1 MYLEFLELQIDFYKE
16 RMLFMRVTLKKVVLE
31 NFMCYAH
38 AEFDFCAIT
47 KIMAKN
53 GKGKSTIATAYLWCL
68 FNCDYELKDNP
79 VVRREVDGKPVDD
92 MDTSV
97 ELTLDVDGKEITM
110 KKVQKRTYSKDGSSY
125 KDDNKYFIND
135 VPKTLKDFNVYLD
148 VDMNVFKMCS
158 NVNAFLNQKPAE
170 MREYLFGLV
179 GDVTDLDIAS
189 QKAELAE
196 LVPLLNKYTVEELSA
211 MNKATKTKIT
221 KDLPIL
227 DGQIKEKERDI
238 QLKQAIEVSD
248 LELQKNSLKEQI
260 ADCVA
265 KQTDND
271 KLMAEYDKASSD
283 ILNLKFELSD
293 MSRKANEDNVKA
305 RRNLESQI
313 SNLNYVIMDSKQSV
327 SSAEIIVSLDKD
339 KIAEYQK
346 ILDDSRT
353 GWKAEKER
361 VFDENNLVC
370 PYCKQEYL
378 EDKKEEL
385 KADFKAH
392 KEAELNRITDKGNTA
407 KKMLDEVKRLLV
419 EAEQELADRKQKLEK
434 HLVDLADLKKQLS
447 ELPQEID
454 VTTTD
459 EYKALEQKIV
469 KKEQAMHKANDISA
483 IKAELKA
490 QETALR
496 QQLAECEAEIAKAD
510 TAADEQRLE
519 ELKQTRIDSE
529 QNKTNA
535 EKILDLLDELDKAKN
550 EALTEAVN
558 SHFGLVKWQL
568 FTYTKSGGYKTVCI
582 PTIDNKSLLDCTS
595 NKAKKIMGK
604 IDICLSIQKI
614 CNINCPLIVDDIE
627 SLDSENVSNIIK
639 KIKSQV
645 IMLAVSDG
653 DMEILEIKN
662 D

>member
-1 MYLEFLELQIDFYKE
+1 ME
-16 RMLFMRVTLKKVVLE
+16 LKKVVLE
-31 NFMCYAH
+31 NFRCYAH
-38 AEFDFCAIT
+38 AEFDFYAIT

-79 VVRREVDGKPVDD
+79 VVRREIDGVSVDD

-110 KKVQKRTYSKDGSSY
+110 KKVQVRTYNKDKTGY
-125 KDDNKYFIND
+125 KDDNSYYIND
-135 VPKTLKDFNVYLD
+135 VRKNLKDFNTYLD

-170 MREYLFGLV
+170 MREYLFSLV

-238 QLKQAIEVSD
+238 QLKQAIEVSN

-260 ADCVA
+260 ADCIA
-265 KQTDND
+265 KQTNND

-305 RRNLESQI
+305 GREAEIRIE
-313 SNLNYVIMDSKQSV
+313 NLNGVIENCKKDIKTAENVVAFNNGMVTGLQAKLEATRVEWNTEKQR
-327 SSAEIIVSLDKD
+327 E
-339 KIAEYQK
+339 
-346 ILDDSRT
+346 
-353 GWKAEKER
+353 
-361 VFDENNLVC
+361 FDENSLIC
-370 PYCKQEYL
+370 PYCRQEYS
-378 EDKKEEL
+378 EGKKEEL
-385 KADFKAH
+385 RADFKAH
-392 KEAELNRITDKGNTA
+392 KEAELNRITDKGNATKEELDIA
-407 KKMLDEVKRLLV
+407 KDKLAEAVKKLTEYREHLDTY
-419 EAEQELADRKQKLEK
+419 AHDMFILE
-434 HLVDLADLKKQLS
+434 KQLS

-454 VTTTD
+454 ASATE
-459 EYKALEQKIV
+459 EYKALEQKIAE
-469 KKEQAMHKANDISA
+469 KEQAMHKANDISA
-483 IKAELKA
+483 VKAELKS

-496 QQLAECEAEIAKAD
+496 QQLAECESQIAKSD
-510 TAADEQRLE
+510 TVADEQRLE

-529 QNKTNA
+529 QNKANA

-568 FTYTKSGGYKTVCI
+568 FEYAKNGNYKSCCI
-582 PTIDNKSLLDCTS
+582 PTVDGKSILTTMS
-595 NKAKKIMGK
+595 NKGNRILGRV
-604 IDICLSIQKI
+604 DICNSIQKI
-614 CNINCPLIVDDIE
+614 SGMSVPIILD
-627 SLDSENVSNIIK
+627 DSENLDSTNQKKVSEMVD
-639 KIKSQV
+639 SQL
-645 IMLAVSDG
+645 IMLIVNDS
-653 DMEILEIKN
+653 EKLEIMG
-662 D
+662 DV

>member
-1 MYLEFLELQIDFYKE
+1 ME
-16 RMLFMRVTLKKVVLE
+16 RAVLKKVVLE

-38 AEFDFCAIT
+38 AEFDFYAIT

-79 VVRREVDGKPVDD
+79 VVRREVDGKSVDD

-135 VPKTLKDFNVYLD
+135 VPKTLKDFNAYLD

-179 GDVTDLDIAS
+179 GGVTDLDIAS

-248 LELQKNSLKEQI
+248 LELQKNSLKVQI
-260 ADCVA
+260 ADCAA
-265 KQTDND
+265 KQTNND

-283 ILNLKFELSD
+283 ILNLKFEQGDLLH
-293 MSRKANEDNVKA
+293 KANEENVKA
-305 RRNLESQI
+305 RRDIENRI
-313 SNLNYVIMDSKQSV
+313 SEKKDYLFNIADTIQKNNS
-327 SSAEIIVSLDKD
+327 EISGYQNDIENGTRERNRLADVWN
-339 KIAEYQK
+339 KIKE
-346 ILDDSRT
+346 
-353 GWKAEKER
+353 EK
-361 VFDENNLVC
+361 FDENTAVC
-370 PYCKQEYL
+370 PTCHREL
-378 EDKKEEL
+378 PTEEIESL
-385 KADFKAH
+385 RSSFEKAKADR
-392 KEAELNRITDKGNTA
+392 LA
-407 KKMLDEVKRLLV
+407 KVEKDGLEVKAGIDNARDMIPKL
-419 EAEQELADRKQKLEK
+419 EECNKDNIANQQKLEEE
-434 HLVDLADLKKQLS
+434 VADLEKQLS

-454 VTTTD
+454 VSATE
-459 EYKALEQKIV
+459 EYKALEQKIAE
-469 KKEQAMHKANDISA
+469 KEEAMHKANDISA
-483 IKAELKA
+483 VKAELKA

-496 QQLAECEAEIAKAD
+496 QQLAECESQIAKSD

-529 QNKTNA
+529 QNKANA
-535 EKILDLLDELDKAKN
+535 EKILNLLDELDKAKN

-568 FTYTKSGGYKTVCI
+568 FEYAKNGNYKSCCI
-582 PTIDNKSLLDCTS
+582 PTVDGKSILTTMS
-595 NKAKKIMGK
+595 NKGNRILGRV
-604 IDICLSIQKI
+604 DICNSIQKI
-614 CNINCPLIVDDIE
+614 SGISVPIILDDVENLDERNQKKVSEMVDSQLIMLIVN
-627 SLDSENVSNIIK
+627 DSEK
-639 KIKSQV
+639 LD
-645 IMLAVSDG
+645 IMEG
-653 DMEILEIKN
+653 
-662 D
+662 

>member
-1 MYLEFLELQIDFYKE
+1 
-16 RMLFMRVTLKKVVLE
+16 MRATLKRIVLE

-38 AEFDFCAIT
+38 AEFDFYAIT

-79 VVRREVDGKPVDD
+79 VVRREIDGTSVDD

-110 KKVQKRTYSKDGSSY
+110 KKVQVRTYNKDKTGY
-125 KDDNKYFIND
+125 KDDNSYYIND
-135 VPKTLKDFNVYLD
+135 VRKNLKDFNTYLD

-179 GDVTDLDIAS
+179 GDVADLDIAS

-248 LELQKNSLKEQI
+248 LELQKNSIKEQI
-260 ADCVA
+260 VDCVA

-305 RRNLESQI
+305 RRKLESQI
-313 SNLNYVIMDSKQSV
+313 SNLNYVIEDSKKSISNTENV
-327 SSAEIIVSLDKD
+327 VGFDKD
-339 KIAEYQK
+339 KITEYQK
-346 ILDDSRT
+346 TLDDSRAE
-353 GWKAEKER
+353 WKAEKER
-361 VFDENNLVC
+361 VFDENNFIC
-370 PYCKQEYL
+370 PYCKQEYP

-385 KADFKAH
+385 KADFKTH
-392 KEAELNRITDKGNTA
+392 KETELNRITDKGNTA
-407 KKMLDEVKRLLV
+407 KKMLDEIKGLLV
-419 EAEQELADRKQKLEK
+419 GAEQELADRKQKLEK
-434 HLVDLADLKKQLS
+434 HLVDLVDLEKQLS

-454 VTTTD
+454 VSATD
-459 EYKALEQKIV
+459 EYKALEQQIAE
-469 KKEQAMHKANDISA
+469 KEQAMHKANDISA
-483 IKAELKA
+483 VKAELKA
-490 QETALR
+490 QETTLR
-496 QQLAECEAEIAKAD
+496 QQLAECESQIAKSD

-519 ELKQTRIDSE
+519 ELKQTRVDSG
-529 QNKTNA
+529 QNKANA
-535 EKILDLLDELDKAKN
+535 EKILDLLDELGKAKN
-550 EALTEAVN
+550 EALTEAIN
-558 SHFGLVKWQL
+558 SHFELVKWQL
-568 FTYTKSGGYKTVCI
+568 FEYAKNGNYKSCCI
-582 PTIDNKSLLDCTS
+582 PTVDGKSILTTIS
-595 NKAKKIMGK
+595 NKGNRILGRV
-604 IDICLSIQKI
+604 DICNSIQKI
-614 CNINCPLIVDDIE
+614 SNISVPVILDDTENLDKANQKRIAEMVDSQLIMLIVN
-627 SLDSENVSNIIK
+627 DSEK
-639 KIKSQV
+639 
-645 IMLAVSDG
+645 
-653 DMEILEIKN
+653 LEIAEE
-662 D
+662 

>member
-1 MYLEFLELQIDFYKE
+1 MFME
-16 RMLFMRVTLKKVVLE
+16 RAVLKKVVLE

-38 AEFDFCAIT
+38 AEFDLFTLT
-47 KIMAKN
+47 KIMARN
-53 GKGKSTIATAYLWCL
+53 GVGKSSIVAVINWVLY
-68 FNCDYELKDNP
+68 NCDGDLKDNP
-79 VVRREVDGKPVDD
+79 NVRREVNGKPVDD
-92 MDTSV
+92 MDTYG
-97 ELTLDVDGKEITM
+97 ELTFDVDGKEITM

-135 VPKTLKDFNVYLD
+135 VPKTLKDFNAYLD
-148 VDMNVFKMCS
+148 VNMNVFKICS

-170 MREYLFGLV
+170 MREYLFSLV

-248 LELQKNSLKEQI
+248 LELQKNSLKAQI

-293 MSRKANEDNVKA
+293 MNRKANEENVKA

-313 SNLNYVIMDSKQSV
+313 SNLNYVIEDSKKSISNAEDVV
-327 SSAEIIVSLDKD
+327 SFDKD

-346 ILDDSRT
+346 TLDDSRT
-353 GWKAEKER
+353 EWKAEKER
-361 VFDENNLVC
+361 VFDENNLIC
-370 PYCKQEYL
+370 PYCKQEYP
-378 EDKKEEL
+378 EEKKEKL

-392 KEAELNRITDKGNTA
+392 KETELSRITDKGNTA
-407 KKMLDEVKRLLV
+407 KKMLDEIKGLLV

-434 HLVDLADLKKQLS
+434 HLVDLADLEKQLS

-454 VTTTD
+454 VTATE
-459 EYKALEQKIV
+459 EYKALEQQIAE
-469 KKEQAMHKANDISA
+469 KEQAMHKANDISA
-483 IKAELKA
+483 IKAELKS

-496 QQLAECEAEIAKAD
+496 QQLAECESQIAKSD

-529 QNKTNA
+529 QNKANA

-568 FTYTKSGGYKTVCI
+568 FEYAKNGNYKSCCI
-582 PTIDNKSLLDCTS
+582 PTVDGKSILTTMS
-595 NKAKKIMGK
+595 NKGNRILGRV
-604 IDICLSIQKI
+604 DICNSIQKI
-614 CNINCPLIVDDIE
+614 SGISVPIILDDSESLSADNQKKVAEMVDSQLIMLIVN
-627 SLDSENVSNIIK
+627 DSEK
-639 KIKSQV
+639 
-645 IMLAVSDG
+645 
-653 DMEILEIKN
+653 LEIVEG
-662 D
+662 

>member
-1 MYLEFLELQIDFYKE
+1 ME
-16 RMLFMRVTLKKVVLE
+16 RAFLKKVVLE

-38 AEFDFCAIT
+38 AEFDFYAIT

-79 VVRREVDGKPVDD
+79 VVRREVDGKSVDD

-125 KDDNKYFIND
+125 KDDNKYFVND
-135 VPKTLKDFNVYLD
+135 VPKTLKDFNAYLD

-170 MREYLFGLV
+170 MREYLFSLV

-238 QLKQAIEVSD
+238 QLKQAIEVSN

-260 ADCVA
+260 ADCIA

-271 KLMAEYDKASSD
+271 KLMAEYDKASAD
-283 ILNLKFELSD
+283 ILDLKFKQGDL
-293 MSRKANEDNVKA
+293 SRKANEENVKA
-305 RRNLESQI
+305 RREIENKISEKKDYLINIANTIQKNNSEISDYQNDIESGARER
-313 SNLNYVIMDSKQSV
+313 NRLADVWK
-327 SSAEIIVSLDKD
+327 
-339 KIAEYQK
+339 KI
-346 ILDDSRT
+346 
-353 GWKAEKER
+353 
-361 VFDENNLVC
+361 
-370 PYCKQEYL
+370 
-378 EDKKEEL
+378 KEEKFNDNTAICPTCRREL
-385 KADFKAH
+385 PAEEIESLRSSFEKTKADR
-392 KEAELNRITDKGNTA
+392 LA
-407 KKMLDEVKRLLV
+407 KVEKDGLEVKADVDNARDMIPRL
-419 EAEQELADRKQKLEK
+419 EKCNEENIANQQKLEEE
-434 HLVDLADLKKQLS
+434 VADLEKQLS

-454 VTTTD
+454 VSATE
-459 EYKALEQKIV
+459 EYKALEQKIAE
-469 KKEQAMHKANDISA
+469 KEEAMHKANDISA
-483 IKAELKA
+483 VKAELKS

-496 QQLAECEAEIAKAD
+496 QQLAECESQIAKSD

-529 QNKTNA
+529 QNKANA

-558 SHFGLVKWQL
+558 SHFGLAKWQL
-568 FTYTKSGGYKTVCI
+568 FENAKNGNYKSCCI
-582 PTIDNKSLLDCTS
+582 PTVDGKSILTTMSNKSNRIL
-595 NKAKKIMGK
+595 GRV
-604 IDICLSIQKI
+604 DICNSIQKI
-614 CNINCPLIVDDIE
+614 SGMSVPIILDDSE
-627 SLDSENVSNIIK
+627 SLDSTNQK
-639 KIKSQV
+639 KVAEMVDSQL
-645 IMLAVSDG
+645 IMLIVNDS
-653 DMEILEIKN
+653 EKLEIVEG
-662 D
+662 

>member
-1 MYLEFLELQIDFYKE
+1 MFME
-16 RMLFMRVTLKKVVLE
+16 RTVLKKVVLE

-38 AEFDFCAIT
+38 AEFDFYAIT
-47 KIMAKN
+47 KITAKN

-79 VVRREVDGKPVDD
+79 VVRREIDGKSVDD

-97 ELTLDVDGKEITM
+97 ELTLDVDGKEVTM
-110 KKVQKRTYSKDGSSY
+110 KKAQVRTYNKDKTGY
-125 KDDNKYFIND
+125 KDDNSYYIND
-135 VPKTLKDFNVYLD
+135 VRKNLKDFNTYLD
-148 VDMNVFKMCS
+148 VDMNVFEMCS

-170 MREYLFGLV
+170 MREYLFSLV

-227 DGQIKEKERDI
+227 DGRIKERERDI
-238 QLKQAIEVSD
+238 QLKQAIEISD

-293 MSRKANEDNVKA
+293 MSRKANEENVKA
-305 RRNLESQI
+305 RR
-313 SNLNYVIMDSKQSV
+313 
-327 SSAEIIVSLDKD
+327 EIED
-339 KIAEYQK
+339 KISEKKDYLFNIADTIQKNNSEIYGYQND
-346 ILDDSRT
+346 IESGT
-353 GWKAEKER
+353 KER
-361 VFDENNLVC
+361 NRLADVWNKIKEEKFDENTAVC
-370 PYCKQEYL
+370 PTCHREL
-378 EDKKEEL
+378 PTEEIESL
-385 KADFKAH
+385 RSSFEKTKADR
-392 KEAELNRITDKGNTA
+392 LA
-407 KKMLDEVKRLLV
+407 KVEKDGLEVK
-419 EAEQELADRKQKLEK
+419 ADIDNARDMIPKLEK
-434 HLVDLADLKKQLS
+434 CNKDNIANQKKLEKEVADLEKQLS
-447 ELPQEID
+447 ELPQGID
-454 VTTTD
+454 VTATE
-459 EYKALEQKIV
+459 EYKALEQQIAE
-469 KKEQAMHKANDISA
+469 KEQAMHKANDISA
-483 IKAELKA
+483 VKAELKA

-496 QQLAECEAEIAKAD
+496 QQLAECESQIAKAD
-510 TAADEQRLE
+510 TTADEQRLE

-535 EKILDLLDELDKAKN
+535 EKILDLLDELGKAKN

-568 FTYTKSGGYKTVCI
+568 FEYAKNGNYKSCCI
-582 PTIDNKSLLDCTS
+582 PTVDGKSILTTMS
-595 NKAKKIMGK
+595 NKGNRILGRV
-604 IDICLSIQKI
+604 DICNSIQKI
-614 CNINCPLIVDDIE
+614 SGISVPIILDDSESLSMDNQKKVAEMVDSQLIMLIVN
-627 SLDSENVSNIIK
+627 DSEK
-639 KIKSQV
+639 
-645 IMLAVSDG
+645 
-653 DMEILEIKN
+653 LEIMEG
-662 D
+662 

>member
-1 MYLEFLELQIDFYKE
+1 MK
-16 RMLFMRVTLKKVVLE
+16 RAVLKKAVLE

-38 AEFDFCAIT
+38 AEFDFYSIT

-79 VVRREVDGKPVDD
+79 VVRREIDGKSVDD

-110 KKVQKRTYSKDGSSY
+110 KKVQKRTYSKDGGSY

-135 VPKTLKDFNVYLD
+135 VPKILKDFNAYLD

-158 NVNAFLNQKPAE
+158 NANTFLNQKPAE

-196 LVPLLNKYTVEELSA
+196 LVPMLNKYTVEELSA
-211 MNKATKTKIT
+211 MNKATKAKIT

-248 LELQKNSLKEQI
+248 LELQRNSIKEQI

-283 ILNLKFELSD
+283 ILNLKFELND
-293 MSRKANEDNVKA
+293 MSRKANEANVKA
-305 RRNLESQI
+305 RREIENKITDKKFLLRQTEKTVSDTRNLIDYAMKNIQEF
-313 SNLNYVIMDSKQSV
+313 NADLN
-327 SSAEIIVSLDKD
+327 
-339 KIAEYQK
+339 
-346 ILDDSRT
+346 
-353 GWKAEKER
+353 KARDEWNTENER
-361 VFDENNLVC
+361 AFDENSLVC
-370 PYCKQEYL
+370 PYCKQEYPN
-378 EDKKEEL
+378 EKKDEL
-385 KADFKAH
+385 RADFKAH
-392 KEAELNRITDKGNTA
+392 KEAILNKITDKGNKAKELLDNEKATLERLKKELPEHEKSLVMIDNAITA
-407 KKMLDEVKRLLV
+407 
-419 EAEQELADRKQKLEK
+419 LE
-434 HLVDLADLKKQLS
+434 KQLS
-447 ELPQEID
+447 ELPQEIE
-454 VTTTD
+454 VTATE
-459 EYKALEQKIV
+459 EYKALEQKITE
-469 KKEQAMHKANDISA
+469 KEEAMHKANDISA
-483 IKAELKA
+483 VKAELKS

-496 QQLAECEAEIAKAD
+496 QQLAECESQIAKSD
-510 TAADEQRLE
+510 TTADEQRLE
-519 ELKQTRIDSE
+519 ELKQARIDSE
-529 QNKTNA
+529 QNKANA
-535 EKILDLLDELDKAKN
+535 EKILDLIDKLDKAKN

-568 FTYTKSGGYKTVCI
+568 FEYTKSGNYKSCCI
-582 PTIDNKSLLDCTS
+582 PTVDGKSILTTMS
-595 NKAKKIMGK
+595 NKGNRILGRV
-604 IDICLSIQKI
+604 DICNSIQKI
-614 CNINCPLIVDDIE
+614 SGISMPIILDDSE
-627 SLDSENVSNIIK
+627 SLDEDNQK
-639 KIKSQV
+639 KVAEMVDSQL
-645 IMLAVSDG
+645 IMLIVNKS
-653 DMEILEIKN
+653 EKLEIVGQILSEESEV
-662 D
+662 

>member
-1 MYLEFLELQIDFYKE
+1 
-16 RMLFMRVTLKKVVLE
+16 MRATLKRIVLE

-38 AEFDFCAIT
+38 AEFDFYAIT

-79 VVRREVDGKPVDD
+79 VVRREIDRVSVDD

-110 KKVQKRTYSKDGSSY
+110 KKVQVRTYNKDKTGY
-125 KDDNKYFIND
+125 KDDNSYYIND
-135 VPKTLKDFNVYLD
+135 VRKNLKDFNTYLD
-148 VDMNVFKMCS
+148 IDMNVFKMCS

-170 MREYLFGLV
+170 MREYLFGLA

-189 QKAELAE
+189 QKVEELAE

-238 QLKQAIEVSD
+238 QLKQAVEVSD
-248 LELQKNSLKEQI
+248 LELQKNSLKVQI

-265 KQTDND
+265 KQTDNE
-271 KLMAEYDKASSD
+271 KLMAEYDKGSSD
-283 ILNLKFELSD
+283 ILNLKFELND

-313 SNLNYVIMDSKQSV
+313 SNLNYVIIDSKQSV

-346 ILDDSRT
+346 TLDDSRT
-353 GWKAEKER
+353 KWKAGKER
-361 VFDENNLVC
+361 VFDENNLIC
-370 PYCKQEYL
+370 PYCKQGYP

-385 KADFKAH
+385 RADFKAH

-407 KKMLDEVKRLLV
+407 KKMLDEVKGLLAG
-419 EAEQELADRKQKLEK
+419 AEQELADRKQKLEK
-434 HLVDLADLKKQLS
+434 HLVDLADLEKQLA

-454 VTTTD
+454 VSATK
-459 EYKALEQKIV
+459 EYKALEQQIV
-469 KKEQAMHKANDISA
+469 EKEQAMHKANDISA
-483 IKAELKA
+483 VKAELKS

-496 QQLAECEAEIAKAD
+496 QQLAECESQIAKSD
-510 TAADEQRLE
+510 TVADEQRLE

-529 QNKTNA
+529 QNKANA
-535 EKILDLLDELDKAKN
+535 EKILNLLDELDKAKN

-568 FTYTKSGGYKTVCI
+568 FEYAKNGNYKGCCI
-582 PTIDNKSLLDCTS
+582 PTVDGKSILTTMS
-595 NKAKKIMGK
+595 NKGNRILGRV
-604 IDICLSIQKI
+604 DICNSIQKI
-614 CNINCPLIVDDIE
+614 SGISTPIILDDSESLSTDNQKKVAEMVDSQLIMLIVN
-627 SLDSENVSNIIK
+627 DSEK
-639 KIKSQV
+639 
-645 IMLAVSDG
+645 
-653 DMEILEIKN
+653 LEIAEG
-662 D
+662 

>member
-1 MYLEFLELQIDFYKE
+1 M
-16 RMLFMRVTLKKVVLE
+16 FMKRAVLKKVTLE

-38 AEFDFCAIT
+38 AEFDFYAIT

-79 VVRREVDGKPVDD
+79 VVRREVDGKSVDD

-125 KDDNKYFIND
+125 KDDNKYFVND
-135 VPKTLKDFNVYLD
+135 VPKTLKDFNTYLD

-196 LVPLLNKYTVEELSA
+196 LVPLLEKYTTEELSA

-248 LELQKNSLKEQI
+248 LELQKNSLKVQI

-283 ILNLKFELSD
+283 VLDLKFKQGDLL
-293 MSRKANEDNVKA
+293 RKANEENAKA
-305 RRNLESQI
+305 RRDIENRI
-313 SNLNYVIMDSKQSV
+313 SNKQFLV
-327 SSAEIIVSLDKD
+327 RQTEKT
-339 KIAEYQK
+339 IADTEKNIEYQQNA
-346 ILDDSRT
+346 IDSINKNLQNIRDK
-353 GWKAEKER
+353 WKAENER
-361 VFDENNLVC
+361 KFDETSLIC
-370 PYCKQEYL
+370 SYCGQEYP
-378 EDKKEEL
+378 EDKKEQLRADFDSHKAEEL
-385 KADFKAH
+385 KIITSNGNLFKDKLDKNKKILEDLQKELPQH
-392 KEAELNRITDKGNTA
+392 KESLEMLNTA
-407 KKMLDEVKRLLV
+407 I
-419 EAEQELADRKQKLEK
+419 
-434 HLVDLADLKKQLS
+434 ADLEKQLS

-454 VTTTD
+454 ASATE
-459 EYKALEQKIV
+459 EYKALEQRIAE
-469 KKEQAMHKANDISA
+469 KEQAMHKANDISA
-483 IKAELKA
+483 VKAELKA

-496 QQLAECEAEIAKAD
+496 QQLAECESQIVKSD

-529 QNKTNA
+529 QNKANA

-639 KIKSQV
+639 KNKSQV

>member
-1 MYLEFLELQIDFYKE
+1 ME
-16 RMLFMRVTLKKVVLE
+16 RAILKKVVLE

-38 AEFDFCAIT
+38 AEFDFYAIT

-68 FNCDYELKDNP
+68 FNYDYELKDNP
-79 VVRREVDGKPVDD
+79 VVRREVDGKPIDD

-110 KKVQKRTYSKDGSSY
+110 KKVQKRTYSKDGSGY

-135 VPKTLKDFNVYLD
+135 VPKTLKDFNAYLD

-170 MREYLFGLV
+170 MREYLFSLV

-189 QKAELAE
+189 QKAKLAE
-196 LVPLLNKYTVEELSA
+196 LVPLLEKYTTEELSA

-248 LELQKNSLKEQI
+248 LELQKNSLKAQI

-305 RRNLESQI
+305 RRDIENRI
-313 SNLNYVIMDSKQSV
+313 SDKQFLV
-327 SSAEIIVSLDKD
+327 RQTEKT
-339 KIAEYQK
+339 IADTEKNIEYQQNA
-346 ILDDSRT
+346 IDSINKNLQDIRDK
-353 GWKAEKER
+353 WKAENER
-361 VFDENNLVC
+361 KFDENSLIC
-370 PYCKQEYL
+370 PYCKQEYP
-378 EDKKEEL
+378 EDKKEQLRADFDSHKAEEL
-385 KADFKAH
+385 KTITNNGNLIKGKLDENKKILEDLQKELPQH
-392 KEAELNRITDKGNTA
+392 KESLEMLNTA
-407 KKMLDEVKRLLV
+407 I
-419 EAEQELADRKQKLEK
+419 
-434 HLVDLADLKKQLS
+434 ADLKKQLS

-454 VTTTD
+454 VTTTE
-459 EYKALEQKIV
+459 EYKALEQKIAE
-469 KKEQAMHKANDISA
+469 KEEAMHKANDISA
-483 IKAELKA
+483 VKAELKA
-490 QETALR
+490 QETTLR
-496 QQLAECEAEIAKAD
+496 QQLAECESQIAKSD

-568 FTYTKSGGYKTVCI
+568 FTYTKSGGYKSCCI
-582 PTIDNKSLLDCTS
+582 PTVEGKSILTTMS
-595 NKAKKIMGK
+595 NKGNRILGRV
-604 IDICLSIQKI
+604 DICNSIQKI
-614 CNINCPLIVDDIE
+614 SNISVPVILDDTENLDKANQKRIAEMVDSQLIMLIVN
-627 SLDSENVSNIIK
+627 DSEK
-639 KIKSQV
+639 
-645 IMLAVSDG
+645 
-653 DMEILEIKN
+653 LEIVEG
-662 D
+662 

>member
-1 MYLEFLELQIDFYKE
+1 MKA
-16 RMLFMRVTLKKVVLE
+16 TLKRVVLE

-38 AEFDFCAIT
+38 AEFDFYAIT

-68 FNCDYELKDNP
+68 FNCNYELKDNP
-79 VVRREVDGKPVDD
+79 VVRREVDGKSVDD

-110 KKVQKRTYSKDGSSY
+110 KKVQVRTYNKDKTGY
-125 KDDNKYFIND
+125 KDDNSYYIND
-135 VPKTLKDFNVYLD
+135 VRKNLKDFNTYLD

-170 MREYLFGLV
+170 MREYLFSLI

-211 MNKATKTKIT
+211 MNKATKAKIT

-238 QLKQAIEVSD
+238 QLKQAIDVSD

-260 ADCVA
+260 ADCAA

-305 RRNLESQI
+305 RR
-313 SNLNYVIMDSKQSV
+313 
-327 SSAEIIVSLDKD
+327 EIED
-339 KIAEYQK
+339 KISDKQFLVRQTEK
-346 ILDDSRT
+346 TITETEHDILNTKGTIQRNEMLIEDLRNQYRTAHSRT
-353 GWKAEKER
+353 
-361 VFDENNLVC
+361 FDENSLIC
-370 PYCKQEYL
+370 SYCKQEYP

-385 KADFKAH
+385 RADFESHRAM
-392 KEAELNRITDKGNTA
+392 ELKVITDRGNSA
-407 KKMLDEVKRLLV
+407 KDTLDIEKETLRTLDLEYSEHKKNLEMLN
-419 EAEQELADRKQKLEK
+419 ATI
-434 HLVDLADLKKQLS
+434 ADLKKQLS

-454 VTTTD
+454 VSVTE
-459 EYKALEQKIV
+459 EYKALEQQITE
-469 KKEQAMHKANDISA
+469 KEQAMHKANDISA
-483 IKAELKA
+483 VKAEIKA

-496 QQLAECEAEIAKAD
+496 QQLAECESQIAKSD

-519 ELKQTRIDSE
+519 ELKQTRVDSE
-529 QNKTNA
+529 QNKANA

-568 FTYTKSGGYKTVCI
+568 FEYAKNGNYKSCCI
-582 PTIDNKSLLDCTS
+582 PTVDGKSILTTMS
-595 NKAKKIMGK
+595 NKGNRILGRV
-604 IDICLSIQKI
+604 DICNSIQKI
-614 CNINCPLIVDDIE
+614 SGISVPIILDDSE
-627 SLDSENVSNIIK
+627 SLDEDNQK
-639 KIKSQV
+639 KVAEMVDSQL
-645 IMLAVSDG
+645 IMLIVNDS
-653 DMEILEIKN
+653 EKLEIVEG
-662 D
+662 

>member
-1 MYLEFLELQIDFYKE
+1 ME
-16 RMLFMRVTLKKVVLE
+16 RAVLKKVILE

-38 AEFDFCAIT
+38 AEFDFYAIT
-47 KIMAKN
+47 KIMTKN

-79 VVRREVDGKPVDD
+79 VVRREVDGKSIDD

-97 ELTLDVDGKEITM
+97 ELTLDVGGKEVTM

-135 VPKTLKDFNVYLD
+135 VPKTLKDFNTYLD
-148 VDMNVFKMCS
+148 VDMNVFKICS

-179 GDVTDLDIAS
+179 GNVTDLDIAS

-227 DGQIKEKERDI
+227 DGQIKEKERDM
-238 QLKQAIEVSD
+238 QLKQAIDVSD
-248 LELQKNSLKEQI
+248 LELQKSSLKEQI

-265 KQTDND
+265 KQTGND

-293 MSRKANEDNVKA
+293 MSRKANEENVKA
-305 RRNLESQI
+305 RRDVENKISEKKDYLINIANTIQKNNSEISGYQNDIESGTRER
-313 SNLNYVIMDSKQSV
+313 NRLADVWN
-327 SSAEIIVSLDKD
+327 
-339 KIAEYQK
+339 KIKE
-346 ILDDSRT
+346 
-353 GWKAEKER
+353 EK
-361 VFDENNLVC
+361 FDENTAVC
-370 PYCKQEYL
+370 PTCHREL
-378 EDKKEEL
+378 PAEEIESLKNSFEKAKADRLAKVEKDGL
-385 KADFKAH
+385 KAKADVDNARDMIPKLEECN
-392 KEAELNRITDKGNTA
+392 KENITN
-407 KKMLDEVKRLLV
+407 
-419 EAEQELADRKQKLEK
+419 QQKLEEE
-434 HLVDLADLKKQLS
+434 VADLEKQLS

-454 VTTTD
+454 VTTTE
-459 EYKALEQKIV
+459 EYKALEKQIAE
-469 KKEQAMHKANDISA
+469 KEEAMHKANDISA
-483 IKAELKA
+483 VKAELKA

-496 QQLAECEAEIAKAD
+496 QQLSDCESQIAKSD

-519 ELKQTRIDSE
+519 ELRQIRTDSE

-535 EKILDLLDELDKAKN
+535 EKILDLIDELDKAKN

-558 SHFGLVKWQL
+558 SHFSLVKWQL
-568 FTYTKSGGYKTVCI
+568 FEYAKNGNYKSCCI
-582 PTIDNKSLLDCTS
+582 PTVDGKSILTTMS
-595 NKAKKIMGK
+595 NKGNRILGRV
-604 IDICLSIQKI
+604 DICNSIQKI
-614 CNINCPLIVDDIE
+614 SGISVPIILDDSE
-627 SLDSENVSNIIK
+627 SLDEDNQK
-639 KIKSQV
+639 KVAEMVDGQL
-645 IMLAVSDG
+645 IMLIVNDS
-653 DMEILEIKN
+653 EKLEIAEG
-662 D
+662 

>member
-1 MYLEFLELQIDFYKE
+1 MK
-16 RMLFMRVTLKKVVLE
+16 LKKVVLE

-38 AEFDFCAIT
+38 AEFDFYAIT

-79 VVRREVDGKPVDD
+79 VVRREVDGKSVDD

-97 ELTLDVDGKEITM
+97 ELTLDVDGKEVTM
-110 KKVQKRTYSKDGSSY
+110 KKVQVRTYNKDKTGY
-125 KDDNKYFIND
+125 KDDNSYYIND
-135 VPKTLKDFNVYLD
+135 VRKNLKDFNAYLD

-158 NVNAFLNQKPAE
+158 NVNAFLNQKPVE

-248 LELQKNSLKEQI
+248 LELQRNSLKEQI
-260 ADCVA
+260 TDCVA

-283 ILNLKFELSD
+283 ILNLKFELND

-305 RRNLESQI
+305 RRDIENRISEKKDYLFNIADTIQKNNSEIYGYQNDIESGTRER
-313 SNLNYVIMDSKQSV
+313 NRLADVWN
-327 SSAEIIVSLDKD
+327 
-339 KIAEYQK
+339 KIKE
-346 ILDDSRT
+346 
-353 GWKAEKER
+353 EK
-361 VFDENNLVC
+361 FDENTAVC
-370 PYCKQEYL
+370 PTCHRKL
-378 EDKKEEL
+378 PAEEIESL
-385 KADFKAH
+385 RSSFEKTKADR
-392 KEAELNRITDKGNTA
+392 LA
-407 KKMLDEVKRLLV
+407 KVEKDGLEVK
-419 EAEQELADRKQKLEK
+419 ADIDNARDMIPKLEK
-434 HLVDLADLKKQLS
+434 CNKDNIANQKKLEKEVADLENQLS
-447 ELPQEID
+447 ALPTSID
-454 VTTTD
+454 VTETD
-459 EYKALEQKIV
+459 EYKALEQQITE
-469 KKEQAMHKANDISA
+469 KEEAMHKTNDISA
-483 IKAELKA
+483 VKAELKS

-496 QQLAECEAEIAKAD
+496 QQLAECESQIAKSD

-529 QNKTNA
+529 QNKANA

-568 FTYTKSGGYKTVCI
+568 FEYAKNGNYKSCCI
-582 PTIDNKSLLDCTS
+582 PTVDGKSILTTMS
-595 NKAKKIMGK
+595 NKGNRILSRV
-604 IDICLSIQKI
+604 DICNSIQKI
-614 CNINCPLIVDDIE
+614 SDISVPIILDDSESLSTDNQKKVAEMVDSQLIMLIVN
-627 SLDSENVSNIIK
+627 DSEK
-639 KIKSQV
+639 
-645 IMLAVSDG
+645 
-653 DMEILEIKN
+653 LEIAEG
-662 D
+662 

>member
-1 MYLEFLELQIDFYKE
+1 M
-16 RMLFMRVTLKKVVLE
+16 FMKRAVLKKVTLE

-38 AEFDFCAIT
+38 AEFDFYAIT
-47 KIMAKN
+47 KIIAKN
-53 GKGKSTIATAYLWCL
+53 GVGKSTIATAYLWCL

-79 VVRREVDGKPVDD
+79 VVRREVDGKSVDD

-97 ELTLDVDGKEITM
+97 ELTLDVDGKEVTM

-135 VPKTLKDFNVYLD
+135 VPKTLKDFNAYLD

-179 GDVTDLDIAS
+179 GDVTDIDIAS

-211 MNKATKTKIT
+211 MNKAAKTKIT

-271 KLMAEYDKASSD
+271 KLMAEYDNASAN
-283 ILNLKFELSD
+283 ILSLKFELD
-293 MSRKANEDNVKA
+293 DIRRKANEDNIKA
-305 RRNLESQI
+305 RRDIENRI
-313 SNLNYVIMDSKQSV
+313 SDKQFLV
-327 SSAEIIVSLDKD
+327 RQTEKTITDTEKNI
-339 KIAEYQK
+339 EYQQNA
-346 ILDDSRT
+346 IDSINKNLQNIRDK
-353 GWKAEKER
+353 WKAENER
-361 VFDENNLVC
+361 KFDETSLIC
-370 PYCKQEYL
+370 SYCGQEYP
-378 EDKKEEL
+378 EDKKEQLRADFDSHKAEEL
-385 KADFKAH
+385 KIITSNGNLFKDKLDKNKKILEDLQKELPQH
-392 KEAELNRITDKGNTA
+392 KESLEMLNTA
-407 KKMLDEVKRLLV
+407 I
-419 EAEQELADRKQKLEK
+419 
-434 HLVDLADLKKQLS
+434 ADLEKQLS

-454 VTTTD
+454 ASATE
-459 EYKALEQKIV
+459 EYKALEKQIAE
-469 KKEQAMHKANDISA
+469 KEEAMHKANDISA
-483 IKAELKA
+483 VKAELKA
-490 QETALR
+490 RETALR
-496 QQLAECEAEIAKAD
+496 QQLAECESQIAKAD
-510 TAADEQRLE
+510 TTADEQRLE
-519 ELKQTRIDSE
+519 ELKQARIDSE
-529 QNKTNA
+529 QNEANA

-568 FTYTKSGGYKTVCI
+568 FEYAKNGNYKSCCI
-582 PTIDNKSLLDCTS
+582 PTVDGKSILTTMS
-595 NKAKKIMGK
+595 NKGNRILGRV
-604 IDICLSIQKI
+604 DICSSIQKI
-614 CNINCPLIVDDIE
+614 SDISVPIILDDSESLSTDNQKKVAEMVDSQLIMLIVN
-627 SLDSENVSNIIK
+627 DSEK
-639 KIKSQV
+639 
-645 IMLAVSDG
+645 
-653 DMEILEIKN
+653 LEIMEG
-662 D
+662 

>member
-1 MYLEFLELQIDFYKE
+1 M
-16 RMLFMRVTLKKVVLE
+16 FMKRAVLKKVVLE

-38 AEFDFCAIT
+38 AEFDFYAIT

-53 GKGKSTIATAYLWCL
+53 GKGKSTIATAYMWCL

-79 VVRREVDGKPVDD
+79 VVRREVDGKSVDD

-97 ELTLDVDGKEITM
+97 ELTLDVNGKEVAM
-110 KKVQKRTYSKDGSSY
+110 KKVQVRTYNKDKTGY
-125 KDDNKYFIND
+125 KDDNSYYIND
-135 VPKTLKDFNVYLD
+135 VRKNLKDFNAYLD

-189 QKAELAE
+189 QKAKLAE

-221 KDLPIL
+221 KDLSIL

-238 QLKQAIEVSD
+238 QLKHTIEVSD

-265 KQTDND
+265 KQTNND
-271 KLMAEYDKASSD
+271 KLMTEYDKASSD
-283 ILNLKFELSD
+283 ILNLKFELND

-305 RRNLESQI
+305 RRDIENSISEKKDYLINIANTIQKNNSEISGYQNDIESGTRER
-313 SNLNYVIMDSKQSV
+313 NRLADVWK
-327 SSAEIIVSLDKD
+327 
-339 KIAEYQK
+339 KI
-346 ILDDSRT
+346 
-353 GWKAEKER
+353 
-361 VFDENNLVC
+361 
-370 PYCKQEYL
+370 
-378 EDKKEEL
+378 KEEKFNDNTAICPTCRREL
-385 KADFKAH
+385 PAEEIESLRSSFEKTKADR
-392 KEAELNRITDKGNTA
+392 LA
-407 KKMLDEVKRLLV
+407 KVEKDGLEVKADVDNARDMIPRL
-419 EAEQELADRKQKLEK
+419 EKCNEENIANQQKLEEE
-434 HLVDLADLKKQLS
+434 VADLEKQLS

-454 VTTTD
+454 VSATE
-459 EYKALEQKIV
+459 EYKVLEQQIAE
-469 KKEQAMHKANDISA
+469 KEQAMHKANDISA
-483 IKAELKA
+483 VKAELKA

-496 QQLAECEAEIAKAD
+496 QQLAECESQIAKSD

-519 ELKQTRIDSE
+519 ELKQTRVDSE
-529 QNKTNA
+529 QNKANA

-568 FTYTKSGGYKTVCI
+568 FEYAKNGNYKSCCI
-582 PTIDNKSLLDCTS
+582 PTVDGKSILTTMS
-595 NKAKKIMGK
+595 NKGNRILGRV
-604 IDICLSIQKI
+604 DICNSIQKI
-614 CNINCPLIVDDIE
+614 SGISVPIILDDSE
-627 SLDSENVSNIIK
+627 SLDEDNQK
-639 KIKSQV
+639 KVAEMVDSQL
-645 IMLAVSDG
+645 IMLIVNDS
-653 DMEILEIKN
+653 EKLEIVEG
-662 D
+662 

>member
-1 MYLEFLELQIDFYKE
+1 ME
-16 RMLFMRVTLKKVVLE
+16 RTILKKVVLE

-38 AEFDFCAIT
+38 AEFDFYAIT
-47 KIMAKN
+47 KITAKN

-79 VVRREVDGKPVDD
+79 VVRREVDGKSVDD

-97 ELTLDVDGKEITM
+97 ELTLDVNGKEVAM
-110 KKVQKRTYSKDGSSY
+110 KKVQVRTYNKDKTGY
-125 KDDNKYFIND
+125 KDDNSYYIND
-135 VPKTLKDFNVYLD
+135 VRKNLKDFNAYLD

-189 QKAELAE
+189 QKAKLAE

-238 QLKQAIEVSD
+238 QLKHTIEVSD

-265 KQTDND
+265 KQTNND
-271 KLMAEYDKASSD
+271 KLMTEYDKASSD
-283 ILNLKFELSD
+283 ILNLKFELND

-305 RRNLESQI
+305 RRDIENSISEKKDYLINIANTIQKNNSEISGYQNDIESGTRER
-313 SNLNYVIMDSKQSV
+313 NRLADVWK
-327 SSAEIIVSLDKD
+327 
-339 KIAEYQK
+339 KI
-346 ILDDSRT
+346 
-353 GWKAEKER
+353 
-361 VFDENNLVC
+361 
-370 PYCKQEYL
+370 
-378 EDKKEEL
+378 KEEKFNDNTAICPTCRREL
-385 KADFKAH
+385 PAEEIESLRSSFEKTKADR
-392 KEAELNRITDKGNTA
+392 LA
-407 KKMLDEVKRLLV
+407 KVEKDGLEVKADVDNARDMIPRL
-419 EAEQELADRKQKLEK
+419 EKCNEENIANQQKLEEE
-434 HLVDLADLKKQLS
+434 VADLEKQLS

-454 VTTTD
+454 VSATE
-459 EYKALEQKIV
+459 EYKVLEQQIAE
-469 KKEQAMHKANDISA
+469 KEQAMHKANDISA
-483 IKAELKA
+483 VKAELKA

-496 QQLAECEAEIAKAD
+496 QQLAECESQIAKSD

-519 ELKQTRIDSE
+519 ELKQTRVDSE
-529 QNKTNA
+529 QNKANA
-535 EKILDLLDELDKAKN
+535 EKILDLLDKLDKAKN

-568 FTYTKSGGYKTVCI
+568 FEYAKNGNYKSCCI
-582 PTIDNKSLLDCTS
+582 PTVDGKSILTTMS
-595 NKAKKIMGK
+595 NKGNRILGRV
-604 IDICLSIQKI
+604 DICNSIQKI
-614 CNINCPLIVDDIE
+614 SGISVPIILDDSE
-627 SLDSENVSNIIK
+627 SLDEDNQK
-639 KIKSQV
+639 KVAEMVDSQL
-645 IMLAVSDG
+645 IMLIVNDS
-653 DMEILEIKN
+653 EKLEIVEG
-662 D
+662 

>member
-1 MYLEFLELQIDFYKE
+1 
-16 RMLFMRVTLKKVVLE
+16 MRATLKKVVLE

-38 AEFDFCAIT
+38 AEFDFYGIT

-79 VVRREVDGKPVDD
+79 VVRCEVNGRSVDD

-135 VPKTLKDFNVYLD
+135 VPKTLKDFNTYLD
-148 VDMNVFKMCS
+148 IDMNVFKMCS
-158 NVNAFLNQKPAE
+158 NVNAFLSQKPAE
-170 MREYLFGLV
+170 MREYLFGLI
-179 GDVTDLDIAS
+179 GNVTDLDIAS

-196 LVPLLNKYTVEELSA
+196 LVPMLNKYTVEELSA

-238 QLKQAIEVSD
+238 QLKQAVDISD
-248 LELQKNSLKEQI
+248 LELMKNGLKEQI
-260 ADCVA
+260 TDCIA

-271 KLMAEYDKASSD
+271 KLIAEYDKASSD

-313 SNLNYVIMDSKQSV
+313 SNLNYVIVDSKQSI
-327 SSAEIIVSLDKD
+327 SSAENIVSLDKD
-339 KIAEYQK
+339 KVAEYQK
-346 ILDDSRT
+346 TLDDSRT
-353 GWKAEKER
+353 KWKAEKER
-361 VFDENNLVC
+361 VFDKNSLIC
-370 PYCKQEYL
+370 PYCKQEYP

-407 KKMLDEVKRLLV
+407 KKMLDEAKKALD
-419 EAEQELADRKQKLEK
+419 EAEQELTDRKQKLEK
-434 HLVDLADLKKQLS
+434 HLADLADLEKQLS

-454 VTTTD
+454 VSTTE
-459 EYKALEQKIV
+459 EYKVLEQKIAE
-469 KKEQAMHKANDISA
+469 KEQAMHKANDISMV
-483 IKAELKA
+483 KAELKA
-490 QETALR
+490 QESELR
-496 QQLAECEAEIAKAD
+496 QQLAECEAEIAKSD
-510 TAADEQRLE
+510 TTADEQRLE
-519 ELKQTRIDSE
+519 ELRQTKIDSE
-529 QNKTNA
+529 QNKANA
-535 EKILDLLDELDKAKN
+535 EKILDLLDKLDKAKN

-568 FTYTKSGGYKTVCI
+568 FEYAKNGNYKSCCI
-582 PTIDNKSLLDCTS
+582 PTVDGKSILTTMS
-595 NKAKKIMGK
+595 NKGNRILGRV
-604 IDICLSIQKI
+604 DICNSIQKI
-614 CNINCPLIVDDIE
+614 SSISVPIILDDSE
-627 SLDSENVSNIIK
+627 SLDEENQK
-639 KIKSQV
+639 KVAEMVDSQL
-645 IMLAVSDG
+645 IMLIVNDS
-653 DMEILEIKN
+653 EKLEIAEG
-662 D
+662 

>member
-1 MYLEFLELQIDFYKE
+1 MK
-16 RMLFMRVTLKKVVLE
+16 RAVLKKVTLE

-38 AEFDFCAIT
+38 AEFDFYAIT

-79 VVRREVDGKPVDD
+79 VVRREIDGKSVDD

-110 KKVQKRTYSKDGSSY
+110 KKVQVRTYNKDKTGY
-125 KDDNKYFIND
+125 KDDNSYYIND
-135 VPKTLKDFNVYLD
+135 VRKNLKDFNTYLD

-170 MREYLFGLV
+170 MREYLFGLI

-189 QKAELAE
+189 HKAELAE
-196 LVPLLNKYTVEELSA
+196 LVPFLNKYTVEELSA

-238 QLKQAIEVSD
+238 QLKQGIEVSD
-248 LELQKNSLKEQI
+248 LELQKNSLKVQI

-283 ILNLKFELSD
+283 ILNLKFEQGDLL
-293 MSRKANEDNVKA
+293 RKANEDNIKA
-305 RRNLESQI
+305 RR
-313 SNLNYVIMDSKQSV
+313 
-327 SSAEIIVSLDKD
+327 EIED
-339 KIAEYQK
+339 KISEKKDYLFNIADTIQKNNSEIYGYQNDIESGTRERNRLADVWNK
-346 ILDDSRT
+346 I
-353 GWKAEKER
+353 KEEK
-361 VFDENNLVC
+361 FDENTAVC
-370 PYCKQEYL
+370 PTCHREL
-378 EDKKEEL
+378 PTEEIESL
-385 KADFKAH
+385 RSSFEKTKADR
-392 KEAELNRITDKGNTA
+392 LA
-407 KKMLDEVKRLLV
+407 KVEKDGLEVK
-419 EAEQELADRKQKLEK
+419 ADIDNARDMIPKLEK
-434 HLVDLADLKKQLS
+434 CNKDNIANQKKLEKEVADLEKQLS

-454 VTTTD
+454 VTAAE
-459 EYKALEQKIV
+459 EYKALEQQIAE
-469 KKEQAMHKANDISA
+469 KEQAMHKANDISA
-483 IKAELKA
+483 VKAELKV

-496 QQLAECEAEIAKAD
+496 QQLAECESQIAKSD

-529 QNKTNA
+529 QNKANA
-535 EKILDLLDELDKAKN
+535 EKILDLLDELDKTKN
-550 EALTEAVN
+550 EALTEEVN

-568 FTYTKSGGYKTVCI
+568 FEYAKNGNYKSCCI
-582 PTIDNKSLLDCTS
+582 PTVDGKSILTTMS
-595 NKAKKIMGK
+595 NKGNRILGRV
-604 IDICLSIQKI
+604 DICNSIQKI
-614 CNINCPLIVDDIE
+614 SGISVPIILDDSE
-627 SLDSENVSNIIK
+627 SLDEENQK
-639 KIKSQV
+639 KVTEMVNSQL
-645 IMLAVSDG
+645 IMLIVNDS
-653 DMEILEIKN
+653 EKLEIMEG
-662 D
+662 

>member
-1 MYLEFLELQIDFYKE
+1 
-16 RMLFMRVTLKKVVLE
+16 MRAVLKKVILE

-38 AEFDFCAIT
+38 AEFDFYAIT

-79 VVRREVDGKPVDD
+79 VVRREIDGVSVDD

-110 KKVQKRTYSKDGSSY
+110 KKVQVRTYNKDKTGY
-125 KDDNKYFIND
+125 KDDNSYYIND
-135 VPKTLKDFNVYLD
+135 VRKNLKDFNTYLD

-179 GDVTDLDIAS
+179 GNATDLDIAS

-196 LVPLLNKYTVEELSA
+196 LVPLLEKYTTEELSA

-248 LELQKNSLKEQI
+248 LELQKNSLKVQI

-283 ILNLKFELSD
+283 ILNLKFEQGDLL
-293 MSRKANEDNVKA
+293 RKANEENVKA
-305 RRNLESQI
+305 RRDIENRISEKKDYLFNIADTIQKNNSEIYGYQNDIESGTRER
-313 SNLNYVIMDSKQSV
+313 NRLADVWN
-327 SSAEIIVSLDKD
+327 
-339 KIAEYQK
+339 KIKE
-346 ILDDSRT
+346 
-353 GWKAEKER
+353 EK
-361 VFDENNLVC
+361 FDENTAVC
-370 PYCKQEYL
+370 PTCHREL
-378 EDKKEEL
+378 PTEEIESL
-385 KADFKAH
+385 RSSFEKTKADR
-392 KEAELNRITDKGNTA
+392 LA
-407 KKMLDEVKRLLV
+407 KVEKDGLEVK
-419 EAEQELADRKQKLEK
+419 ADIDNARDMIPKLEECNKDNIANQKKLEK
-434 HLVDLADLKKQLS
+434 EVADLEKQLA

-454 VTTTD
+454 VSATE
-459 EYKALEQKIV
+459 EYKALEQRIAE
-469 KKEQAMHKANDISA
+469 KEQAMHKANDIST
-483 IKAELKA
+483 IKAELKS
-490 QETALR
+490 QENDLR
-496 QQLAECEAEIAKAD
+496 QQLAECESQIAKSD

-529 QNKTNA
+529 QNKANA

-568 FTYTKSGGYKTVCI
+568 FEYAKNGNYKSCCI
-582 PTIDNKSLLDCTS
+582 PTVDGKSILTTMS
-595 NKAKKIMGK
+595 NKGNRILGRV
-604 IDICLSIQKI
+604 DICNSIQKI
-614 CNINCPLIVDDIE
+614 SSISVPIILDDSE
-627 SLDSENVSNIIK
+627 SLDEENQK
-639 KIKSQV
+639 KVAEMVDSQL
-645 IMLAVSDG
+645 IMLIVNDS
-653 DMEILEIKN
+653 EKLEIVEG
-662 D
+662 

>member
-1 MYLEFLELQIDFYKE
+1 MFME
-16 RMLFMRVTLKKVVLE
+16 RAILKKVVLE
-31 NFMCYAH
+31 NFMCYVH
-38 AEFDFCAIT
+38 AEFDFYAIT

-53 GKGKSTIATAYLWCL
+53 GKGKSTIATAYMWCL

-79 VVRREVDGKPVDD
+79 VVRREVDGKSVDD

-97 ELTLDVDGKEITM
+97 ELTLDVDGKEVAM

-135 VPKTLKDFNVYLD
+135 VPKTLKDFNTYLD

-179 GDVTDLDIAS
+179 GNAADLDIAS

-196 LVPLLNKYTVEELSA
+196 LVPLLEKYTTEELSA

-271 KLMAEYDKASSD
+271 KLMAEYDNASAN
-283 ILNLKFELSD
+283 ILSLKFELD
-293 MSRKANEDNVKA
+293 DIRRKANEENIKA
-305 RRNLESQI
+305 RRDIENKI
-313 SNLNYVIMDSKQSV
+313 SDKQFLVRQTEKTITDTEKS
-327 SSAEIIVSLDKD
+327 I
-339 KIAEYQK
+339 EYQQNT
-346 ILDDSRT
+346 IDSINKNLQDIRNK
-353 GWKAEKER
+353 WKAENER
-361 VFDENNLVC
+361 KFDEASLIC
-370 PYCKQEYL
+370 PYCKQEYP
-378 EDKKEEL
+378 EDKKEQLRADFDSHKAEEL
-385 KADFKAH
+385 KTITYNGNLFKDKLDKNKKILKDLQ
-392 KEAELNRITDKGNTA
+392 KELPQHRESLEMLNTA
-407 KKMLDEVKRLLV
+407 I
-419 EAEQELADRKQKLEK
+419 ADLEK
-434 HLVDLADLKKQLS
+434 QLA

-454 VTTTD
+454 VTATE
-459 EYKALEQKIV
+459 EYKALEQQIAE
-469 KKEQAMHKANDISA
+469 KEEAMHKANDISTV
-483 IKAELKA
+483 KAELKA
-490 QETALR
+490 RETGLR
-496 QQLAECEAEIAKAD
+496 QQLAECESQIAKSD
-510 TAADEQRLE
+510 TATDEQRLE

-529 QNKTNA
+529 QNKANA

-568 FTYTKSGGYKTVCI
+568 FTYTKSGGYKSCCI
-582 PTIDNKSLLDCTS
+582 PTVDGKSILTTMS
-595 NKAKKIMGK
+595 NKGNRILGRV
-604 IDICLSIQKI
+604 DICSSIQKI
-614 CNINCPLIVDDIE
+614 SDISVPIILDDSESLSTDNQKKVAEMVDSQLIMLIVN
-627 SLDSENVSNIIK
+627 DSEK
-639 KIKSQV
+639 
-645 IMLAVSDG
+645 
-653 DMEILEIKN
+653 LEIMEG
-662 D
+662 

>member
-1 MYLEFLELQIDFYKE
+1 MI
-16 RMLFMRVTLKKVVLE
+16 LKKLMLE

-38 AEFDFCAIT
+38 AEFDFYAIT

-79 VVRREVDGKPVDD
+79 VVRREVDGKSVDD

-97 ELTLDVDGKEITM
+97 ELILDVDGKEITM
-110 KKVQKRTYSKDGSSY
+110 KKVQVRTYSKDKTGY
-125 KDDNKYFIND
+125 KDDNSYYIND
-135 VPKTLKDFNVYLD
+135 VRKNLKDFNTYLD

-170 MREYLFGLV
+170 MREYLFSLV

-196 LVPLLNKYTVEELSA
+196 LVSLLNKYTVEELSA

-238 QLKQAIEVSD
+238 QIKQAIGVSD

-260 ADCVA
+260 ADYVA
-265 KQTDND
+265 KQTNND

-283 ILNLKFELSD
+283 VLNLKFELSD
-293 MSRKANEDNVKA
+293 MARKANEENVKA
-305 RRNLESQI
+305 RREAEI
-313 SNLNYVIMDSKQSV
+313 RIENLNGVIENCKKDIKTAENVVAFNNGMVTGLQAKLEATRVEWNTEKQR
-327 SSAEIIVSLDKD
+327 E
-339 KIAEYQK
+339 
-346 ILDDSRT
+346 
-353 GWKAEKER
+353 
-361 VFDENNLVC
+361 FDENSLIC
-370 PYCKQEYL
+370 PYCRQEYS

-385 KADFKAH
+385 RADFKTH
-392 KEAELNRITDKGNTA
+392 KEAELNRITDKGNATKEELDIA
-407 KKMLDEVKRLLV
+407 KDKLAEAVKKLTEYREHLDTY
-419 EAEQELADRKQKLEK
+419 AHDMFILE
-434 HLVDLADLKKQLS
+434 KQLS

-454 VTTTD
+454 VSATE
-459 EYKALEQKIV
+459 EYKALEQKITE
-469 KKEQAMHKANDISA
+469 KEEAMHKASDISA
-483 IKAELKA
+483 VKAELKA

-496 QQLAECEAEIAKAD
+496 QQLAECENQIAKSD

-519 ELKQTRIDSE
+519 ELKQIRTDSE

-535 EKILDLLDELDKAKN
+535 EKVLDLLDELDKAKN

-568 FTYTKSGGYKTVCI
+568 FEYAKNGNYKSCCI
-582 PTIDNKSLLDCTS
+582 PTVDGKSILTTMS
-595 NKAKKIMGK
+595 NKGNRILGRV
-604 IDICLSIQKI
+604 DICNSIQKI
-614 CNINCPLIVDDIE
+614 SGISVPIILDDVENLDERNQKKVSEMVDSQLIMLIVN
-627 SLDSENVSNIIK
+627 DSEK
-639 KIKSQV
+639 
-645 IMLAVSDG
+645 
-653 DMEILEIKN
+653 LEIAEG
-662 D
+662 